1 MTFRITASI
10 SDLVIEFK
18 VKAMFNRFLQRYGK
32 KEKAILQAL
41 IASLFITGMLAFWR
55 QFGTTLEFLE
65 LYSRDWMFQ
74 FKKDAAPDS
83 RVLIV
88 GITEKD
94 IQTYGYPIP
103 DKTIAELLTTLNQAN
118 PQTIGLD
125 IIRDVPLGGGQAEQA
140 QLINVLQRQPSTFV
154 VCRVGTEVDPGYPP
168 PPEISKYQVGISNLP
183 VDTGGIIRRGLL
195 GVVPP
200 PLPDR
205 DPTDLCQDPDEPL
218 FSLGFQTAQQYLAN
232 AGIATEITAREEIK
246 FGDVIIPPLVPT
258 SGGYLQADTGGYQV
272 LLQFPLGSQGPQQV
286 SLTEALSKDIDQDLI
301 QDRIIFIG
309 YVAESVKDIYS
320 TPFNSR
326 RPKNLPMPG
335 VVIHAQLASQILGH
349 VLDGQPLPWF
359 LPDWAEI
366 LWIWVWAFAG
376 GLIAAFIRHPL
387 MITASTLVMLG
398 LGGGIA
404 LASFALGG
412 WVILATPILAY
423 GFTLTG
429 VTLID
434 RYSQPVSKQIKE
446 FLKIDID
453 IDQAKV
459 KAQVKEIEESEAFE
473 TIKQASK
480 RLREKRHSSSTTPE
494 TIHQSKTPA
503 AENGLPADSNQP
515 ADSNETENS
524 DTSQGL
530 AGEAAPSSNSEE
542 TSNPPNGADNYF
554 DQLRQQGSQL
564 RHRKNNRNQAS
575 ADPDAD

>member
-10 SDLVIEFK
+10 SDLVIAFK
-18 VKAMFNRFLQRYGK
+18 GKAMFNRFLQGYGK

-41 IASLFITGMLAFWR
+41 IASLFITGMLASWR

-74 FKKDAAPDS
+74 FKKDAPSDS
-83 RVLIV
+83 RFLIV

-103 DKTIAELLTTLNQAN
+103 DKTIAELLTTLNQGN

-140 QLINVLQRQPSTFV
+140 QLINVLQQQPSTFV
-154 VCRVGTEVDPGYPP
+154 VCRVGTDVDPGYPP
-168 PPEISKYQVGISNLP
+168 PPEISKFQVGISNLP

-200 PLPDR
+200 PLPDQ
-205 DPTDLCQDPDEPL
+205 DADNLCQDPTEPL

-232 AGIATEITAREEIK
+232 VGIAAEITAREEIK

-286 SLTEALSKDIDQDLI
+286 TLTEALNKDIDQDLI

-326 RPKNLPMPG
+326 RPTNLPMPG
-335 VVIHAQLASQILGH
+335 VVIHAQLASQLIGH
-349 VLDGQPLPWF
+349 VLDEQPLPWF
-359 LPDWAEI
+359 LPDWVEI
-366 LWIWVWAFAG
+366 LWIGAWALVG

-398 LGGGIA
+398 LCGGIA
-404 LASFALGG
+404 LVSFSLGG

-434 RYSQPVSKQIKE
+434 RYAQPVSKQIKE

-480 RLREKRHSSSTTPE
+480 RLREKRHSASTTSE
-494 TIHQSKTPA
+494 AINQSEAPK
-503 AENGLPADSNQP
+503 AENSLPAES
-515 ADSNETENS
+515 SETENPNS
-524 DTSQGL
+524 VQSL
-530 AGEAAPSSNSEE
+530 ADEAAASSNEE
-542 TSNPPNGADNYF
+542 TSNNPNGADDYF
-554 DQLRQQGSQL
+554 DHLRQQGSQL
-564 RHRKNNRNQAS
+564 KRRKNNRNEGNPN
-575 ADPDAD
+575 PDAD